1 MRIRRFV
8 ANTYMLFSRWT
19 FIHEPLEDKT
29 LIIGAPHTSNWDS
42 VFMALCFWSLER
54 PFHFLVKES
63 VTKVPLFGSF
73 VRAIGGIPIDRS
85 AAHGIVGQI
94 VAQASQTEHFTVV
107 LTPKGTRS
115 PRQYWK
121 SGFYR
126 IALEAD
132 LPLALGYVDAKTRTF
147 GWGPSIRLSGDP
159 KSDMDV
165 IRAFYADKVGVN
177 PQLASVPRLRLE
189 DEVPQP

>member
-1 MRIRRFV
+1 M
-8 ANTYMLFSRWT
+8 
-19 FIHEPLEDKT
+19 
-29 LIIGAPHTSNWDS
+29 
-42 VFMALCFWSLER
+42 
-54 PFHFLVKES
+54 
-63 VTKVPLFGSF
+63 
-73 VRAIGGIPIDRS
+73 
-85 AAHGIVGQI
+85 
-94 VAQASQTEHFTVV
+94 V

-126 IALEAD
+126 IALKAD